1 MAAPLAVRPFGRLLA
16 GYTVN
21 TAGDRIGVVAL
32 ALLVYDQ
39 TRDPLAT
46 TALFLAA
53 EFVPALVAPAL
64 TARLDRQSPRR
75 SLPALYALE
84 AVAFGALALTA
95 ASAFWLPLVLALA
108 FVDGVLA
115 LTARG
120 LLRAAVGAVLAP
132 AGVLRQGNALLNV
145 GFSLA
150 SVAGAAAGGALVA
163 LIGVPAA
170 LLVNAASF
178 VVIAALLAG
187 AAGLARPGVPEAAP
201 ARGRVREALVWVR
214 RNRVPR
220 ALFAGEALAL
230 VCFTAIV
237 PVEVVYA
244 AETLDTDAAGYGAL
258 LAAWGVGILVGSA
271 AYVRLTSRPSG
282 VLILGSTLA
291 IGVAYAGMGATTELA
306 VACAL
311 SVLGGAG
318 NGMQWVSV
326 MTRLQEE
333 TPEALQA
340 RVTGLLESLGSG
352 MTGLGFVAGGVVTA
366 ALTPATAF
374 TAAGACL
381 IGLVAVA
388 ALVLR
393 PRRRPAAP

>member
-1 MAAPLAVRPFGRLLA
+1 MAAPLAVGPFGRLLA

-53 EFVPALVAPAL
+53 EFAPALVSPAL
-64 TARLDRQSPRR
+64 TARLDQQAPRR

-84 AVAFGALALTA
+84 AVAFGALALA
-95 ASAFWLPLVLALA
+95 ASSAFWLPLVLALA

-132 AGVLRQGNALLNV
+132 AGLLRQGNALLNV

-150 SVAGAAAGGALVA
+150 SVAGAAGGGALVA
-163 LIGVPAA
+163 LIGVPVA

-178 VVIAALLAG
+178 VVIAALLAT
-187 AAGLARPGVPEAAP
+187 AAGLPGAVPRAAP
-201 ARGRVREALVWVR
+201 AGGRVREALDWVR
-214 RNRVPR
+214 RNRMPR

-230 VCFTAIV
+230 ICFTAIV

-244 AETLDTDAAGYGAL
+244 AETLDTDAAGYGVL

-271 AYVRLTSRPSG
+271 AYVRLSTRPAG
-282 VLILGSTLA
+282 LLILGSTLA
-291 IGVAYAGMGATTELA
+291 IGVAYAGMGATTDLA
-306 VACAL
+306 VACGL
-311 SVLGGAG
+311 SVLGGGG

-352 MTGLGFVAGGVVTA
+352 MTGLGFVAGGVITA

-374 TAAGACL
+374 TAAGVTL

-388 ALVLR
+388 AVALR